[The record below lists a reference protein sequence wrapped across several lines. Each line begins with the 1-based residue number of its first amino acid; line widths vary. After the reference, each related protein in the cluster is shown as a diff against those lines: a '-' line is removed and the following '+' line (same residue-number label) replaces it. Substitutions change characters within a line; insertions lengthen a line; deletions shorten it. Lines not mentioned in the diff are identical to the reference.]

1 MAKKE
6 TPLMTQYNQIK
17 ARYPDALLL
26 FRVGDFYETFG
37 ADAVETSRVL
47 GIVLT
52 KRANGSASH
61 IELAG
66 FPHHSLESYLP
77 RLVRAGYRVAICDQ
91 LEDPKATKGIV
102 KRGVTELVTP
112 GVSFND
118 QVLHSRSNNFLLSLH
133 EHKGHFGVAL
143 IDVSTGEF
151 LVSEGNTQDL
161 QHWTSIFN
169 PSEIL
174 YQRGGKLPSFLE
186 KKPTARLEDWA
197 FQYQNS
203 YERLNQHFETL
214 NLKGFG
220 VEELELGLTAAGAIL
235 HYLVDSTHHNLL
247 GHIRQIRRIPME
259 DHLLMDNFTLRN
271 LEVVQATHPRGKSM
285 LEVVDQTLTPMGARL
300 LRRRII
306 LPLSHRQEIERRLNL
321 VDFFVQNSSLN
332 EEIRNLLAGIS
343 DLDRLIGK
351 LASDRI
357 SPREMGHLRNSLQIA
372 QQIRETL
379 HPYHDLPAW
388 MDVIESMDSVLD
400 YLHNQLQEDLPVNLS
415 KGNVIM
421 EGVNKELDQL
431 RQIQSDSKNYLEE
444 LRIREAENTG
454 ISSLKVDFNN
464 VFGYFI
470 EVRNTHKNKVPENWI
485 RKQTLVNAERYITEE
500 LKEYEEK
507 ILGATDRILSLENEI
522 YAEIRLWLLEYL
534 DVLQI
539 NTRHLAALDCATA
552 LANLALEKNYVKP
565 KIKDQ
570 IGLDL
575 KGLRHPIIE
584 ASLPP
589 GHSYVPNDLK
599 MIPDK
604 EQIRMITGPNM
615 SGKSA
620 ILRQT
625 ALCVIL
631 AQMGSFV
638 PAQSASIGL
647 TDRIFTRVGA
657 SDNLSEGEST
667 FMVEMNEAAS
677 ILNNLS
683 DRSLILLDEIGRG
696 TATYDGVSIAWAI
709 AEYLHEH
716 PTRPLT
722 LFATHY
728 HELNAMEASHE
739 RIKNY
744 HIAIQRH
751 EDQILFL
758 RTLEPGGSE
767 HSFGIQVARMA
778 GMPKWVLERASQ
790 ILESLENQRGGG
802 SHHNREILSQ
812 EQMQL
817 SFFQLDDPILE
828 EIRSRLE
835 KLDVNV
841 LTPMEA
847 LIKLN
852 EIKNLLRPGK

>member
-1 MAKKE
+1 
-6 TPLMTQYNQIK
+6 MTQYNQIK